1 VPKLL
6 KKRGG
11 ARPGSGQ
18 KPIGASRRIIKTIA
32 LEQRLWDAIEAYRT
46 QAGLSRNG
54 AVHKLLSERLLID
67 APSVQMPLIDTPAPP
82 VDDLELALAVVAAIE
97 RETGPNLALARD
109 LKEWLDKTPSDFGQS
124 LANELELLAL
134 PESKNNWDTYA
145 ASQLSKLY
153 GDPLV
158 NLLLSRKTKLTNR
171 TFQELIGSD
180 DEGRRR
186 RLLYELL
193 GIE

>member
-1 VPKLL
+1 MPKL
-6 KKRGG
+6 KNWGG
-11 ARPGSGQ
+11 ARPGSGR
-18 KPIGASRRIIKTIA
+18 PIVGKEKRQITTIA
-32 LEQRLWDAIEAYRT
+32 LEPVLLAALERYAK
-46 QAGLSRNG
+46 QAGLSRNE
-54 AVHKLLSERLLID
+54 AVNRLLSECLLID
-67 APSVQMPLIDTPAPP
+67 APAPP
-82 VDDLELALAVVAAIE
+82 DDDLAGMVAAIE
-97 RETGPNLALARD
+97 RETGPPLALARD